1 MKIEIDDNKISL
13 DGEDGRN
20 SCVIME
26 KPEVDDCS
34 NITVRPLVANYH
46 LEQETIWERSCRFMR
61 ELQDACKGSAYLACY
76 GLLFEQLYP
85 VLLSGSQ
92 AKNIICYGVDAEERE
107 NMSGLF
113 QDFIA
118 FLQKNSSF
126 ILLPE
131 SPFAFSALLNKSCH
145 AAVVSL
151 DTCASLQIICDAASK
166 LRNGGKLLLYTKK
179 DDVPEELSALLNHA
193 CKREF
198 ASCAVY
204 SIKIDESVS
213 SYAYENNSEAEI
225 MPAAGLLIHKLGELK
240 NLTSAMESGAECPL
254 EAYPYAVELLSQME
268 GSLLDLYDVLENPE
282 LPVLANLLKE
292 AVMDCYIGAAGRL
305 EEGTY
310 FDRMRR
316 DARFFYEKMSAEF
329 EN

>member
-1 MKIEIDDNKISL
+1 MKIEIDENKISL
-13 DGEDGRN
+13 GSEDGRT

-26 KPEVDDCS
+26 KPEVDDYS
-34 NITVRPLVANYH
+34 NITARSLVTNYH
-46 LEQETIWERSCRFMR
+46 LKQETIWERSCRFMR
-61 ELQDACKGSAYLACY
+61 ELQNVCRESPYLACY
-76 GLLFEQLYP
+76 GLLFGQLYP

-92 AKNIICYGVDAEERE
+92 AKNIICYGVDAADRE
-107 NMSGLF
+107 NVSGLF
-113 QDFIA
+113 QDFMA

-151 DTCASLQIICDAASK
+151 DMCADLQIICDAASK
-166 LRNGGKLLLYTKK
+166 IRNGGKLLLYTKK
-179 DDVPEELSALLNHA
+179 GDVPEKLPALINHA

-204 SIKIDESVS
+204 SIRIDESAR

-225 MPAAGLLIHKLGELK
+225 MPAVGLLIHKLEELK

-254 EAYPYAVELLSQME
+254 EAYTYAVELLSYME

-292 AVMDCYIGAAGRL
+292 AVMDCYIGTAGRL
-305 EEGTY
+305 ESGTY

-316 DARFFYEKMSAEF
+316 DARFFYENMSAEF
-329 EN
+329 GN